1 METLIPSAHFLRV
14 SDKFFAEYICYDP
27 AVSSHAR
34 FLYVLLSRH
43 SARGICGLPQQL
55 LARLCDL
62 SVRSIQHHLK
72 RLSALQYINIEQQSD
87 GRNAYRL
94 LLSPRARH
102 YIALAE
108 ADLATWADSAESAS
122 AHAKNLRIGGEKSAP
137 SYKKKKEK
145 NNTPLSPLPAAHP
158 CKTASSCRPFLAAAG
173 HPLPAES
180 GRGDSFPTPREN
192 SPASSA
198 AAAFERLFA
207 AWPVKKDKA
216 MAQRIFLSLA
226 SARKLPM
233 LDELLCIVERF
244 KAHDRHWRNGCVPL
258 LSTWLRC
265 RRWQD
270 EPYETSTS
278 AQAFGGPAPATPLAP
293 KKAEDLR
300 RCLQRLE
307 AQRRPDPKLEA
318 ARPLFEALLGRFV
331 DGQTKRGP
339 AWGLWSALFRRGK
352 APTVAQLSQNITTGI
367 LPFLQSWQRGVY
379 AAA

>member
-87 GRNAYRL
+87 GRNAYRQ

-137 SYKKKKEK
+137 SIRRRKED
-145 NNTPLSPLPAAHP
+145 NTPLSPSRAHP
-158 CKTASSCRPFLAAAG
+158 CKTASSCRPFLAARVTSARRV
-173 HPLPAES
+173 
-180 GRGDSFPTPREN
+180 GRG
-192 SPASSA
+192 
-198 AAAFERLFA
+198 
-207 AWPVKKDKA
+207 
-216 MAQRIFLSLA
+216 IFS
-226 SARKLPM
+226 
-233 LDELLCIVERF
+233 
-244 KAHDRHWRNGCVPL
+244 H
-258 LSTWLRC
+258 
-265 RRWQD
+265 
-270 EPYETSTS
+270 
-278 AQAFGGPAPATPLAP
+278 P
-293 KKAEDLR
+293 K
-300 RCLQRLE
+300 
-307 AQRRPDPKLEA
+307 
-318 ARPLFEALLGRFV
+318 G
-331 DGQTKRGP
+331 
-339 AWGLWSALFRRGK
+339 
-352 APTVAQLSQNITTGI
+352 N
-367 LPFLQSWQRGVY
+367 
-379 AAA
+379 